1 MEAKW
6 RLGLASKWPGR
17 LILQPWCAWSD
28 ASGPLKLP
36 ARQGSACRVLTAS
49 SGGCLW
55 TSKVATAVM
64 LYAGALCMV
73 IEPMA

>member
-1 MEAKW
+1 MEARW
-6 RLGLASKWPGR
+6 QPGLASRWPGR
-17 LILQPWCAWSD
+17 LILQPWCARSA

-36 ARQGSACRVLTAS
+36 ARQGSACRGMAAS

-55 TSKVATAVM
+55 TSNVATAVM

-73 IEPMA
+73 IEQLS